1 MENAIELKSVTK
13 VYRSKGVEDVVA
25 LDDLTLEV
33 RKGEFIAVCGVS
45 GSGKSTLLHII
56 GCLDQPTSGTVL
68 ISGTDV
74 SGLSDSALA
83 KIRNDKIGIVL
94 QDFAL
99 IPYRTAYDNV
109 MVPLYFSKNKKNAHK
124 RIMESLEKTGV
135 AALAKREIRKM
146 SGGQKQR
153 VAIAR
158 ALVNNPDI
166 ILADEPTGQLDSK
179 TKKEIADL
187 FKTINSEGRTIV
199 VVTHDDELA
208 RTADRVVRIVD
219 GKIGE
224 KVHFSGSS
232 QLSVDN

>member
-1 MENAIELKSVTK
+1 MENAIELKSVSK
-13 VYRSKGVEDVVA
+13 VYKTKGADDVVA
-25 LDDLTLEV
+25 LDELTLEV
-33 RKGEFIAVCGVS
+33 RRGEFVAVCGVS

-56 GCLDQPTSGTVL
+56 GCLDKPTSGTV
-68 ISGTDV
+68 IVSGTDV
-74 SGLSDSALA
+74 SGLNDVELA
-83 KIRNDKIGIVL
+83 KIRSERIGIVL

-109 MVPLYFSKNKKNAHK
+109 MVPLYFSKNRKNAKK

-135 AALAKREIRKM
+135 ADLVKREIRKM

-158 ALVNNPDI
+158 ALVNYPDI

-187 FKTINSEGRTIV
+187 FKAINSEGVTIV

-208 RTADRVVRIVD
+208 KAADRIVRISD
-219 GKIGE
+219 GRI
-224 KVHFSGSS
+224 V
-232 QLSVDN
+232 

>member
-179 TKKEIADL
+179 TKKEIAQL

-208 RTADRVVRIVD
+208 KTADRVVRITD
-219 GKIGE
+219 GKIME
-224 KVHFSGSS
+224 RV
-232 QLSVDN
+232 

>member
-25 LDDLTLEV
+25 LNDLTLEV

-109 MVPLYFSKNKKNAHK
+109 MVP
-124 RIMESLEKTGV
+124 I
-135 AALAKREIRKM
+135 
-146 SGGQKQR
+146 
-153 VAIAR
+153 
-158 ALVNNPDI
+158 
-166 ILADEPTGQLDSK
+166 
-179 TKKEIADL
+179 
-187 FKTINSEGRTIV
+187 
-199 VVTHDDELA
+199 
-208 RTADRVVRIVD
+208 
-219 GKIGE
+219 
-224 KVHFSGSS
+224 
-232 QLSVDN
+232 

>member
-1 MENAIELKSVTK
+1 MENAIELKSVSK
-13 VYRSKGVEDVVA
+13 VYKTKGADDVVA
-25 LDDLTLEV
+25 LDELTLEV
-33 RKGEFIAVCGVS
+33 RRGEFVAVCGVS

-56 GCLDQPTSGTVL
+56 GCLDKPTSGTV
-68 ISGTDV
+68 IVSGTDV
-74 SGLSDSALA
+74 SGLNDVELA
-83 KIRNDKIGIVL
+83 KIRSERIGIVL

-109 MVPLYFSKNKKNAHK
+109 MVPLYFSKNRKNAKK

-135 AALAKREIRKM
+135 ADLAKREIKKM

-158 ALVNNPDI
+158 AIVNYPDI

-179 TKKEIADL
+179 TKKEIAEL
-187 FKTINSEGRTIV
+187 FKAINSEGVTIV

-208 RTADRVVRIVD
+208 KTADRIVRISD
-219 GKIGE
+219 GRI
-224 KVHFSGSS
+224 V
-232 QLSVDN
+232 

>member
-1 MENAIELKSVTK
+1 MENVIELKSVSK
-13 VYRSKGVEDVVA
+13 VYKTKGADDVVA
-25 LDDLTLEV
+25 LDELTLEI
-33 RKGEFIAVCGVS
+33 RRGEFVAVCGVS

-56 GCLDQPTSGTVL
+56 GCLDKPTSGTV
-68 ISGTDV
+68 IVSGTDV
-74 SGLSDSALA
+74 SGLNDVELA
-83 KIRNDKIGIVL
+83 KIRSERIGIVL

-109 MVPLYFSKNKKNAHK
+109 MVPLYFSKNRKNAKK

-135 AALAKREIRKM
+135 ADLAKREIKKM

-158 ALVNNPDI
+158 ALVNYPDI

-179 TKKEIADL
+179 TKKEIAEL
-187 FKTINSEGRTIV
+187 FKAINSEGVTIV

-208 RTADRVVRIVD
+208 KAADRIVRISD
-219 GKIGE
+219 GRI
-224 KVHFSGSS
+224 V
-232 QLSVDN
+232 

>member
-1 MENAIELKSVTK
+1 MENTIELKSVTK

-179 TKKEIADL
+179 TKKEIAQL

-208 RTADRVVRIVD
+208 KTADRVVRIVD
-219 GKIGE
+219 GKIGG
-224 KVHFSGSS
+224 KG
-232 QLSVDN
+232 

>member
-1 MENAIELKSVTK
+1 MENVIELKSVSK
-13 VYRSKGVEDVVA
+13 VYKSKGVDDVVA
-25 LDDLTLEV
+25 LDNMTLEV
-33 RKGEFIAVCGVS
+33 GKSEFIAICGVS

-56 GCLDQPTSGTVL
+56 GCLDRPTSGTVL
-68 ISGTDV
+68 VSGTDV
-74 SGLSDSALA
+74 STLNDVALS

-135 AALAKREIRKM
+135 ADLAKREIRKM

-179 TKKEIADL
+179 TKKEIAEL
-187 FKTINSEGRTIV
+187 FKAINAEGRTIL
-199 VVTHDDELA
+199 VVTHDDGLA
-208 RTADRVVRIVD
+208 KTADRIIRISD
-219 GKIGE
+219 GKIVSADE
-224 KVHFSGSS
+224 MI
-232 QLSVDN
+232 

>member
-1 MENAIELKSVTK
+1 MENVIELKSVSK
-13 VYRSKGVEDVVA
+13 VYKSKGVDDVVA
-25 LDDLTLEV
+25 LDNMTLEV
-33 RKGEFIAVCGVS
+33 GKGEFIAICGVS

-56 GCLDQPTSGTVL
+56 GCLDRPTSGTVL
-68 ISGTDV
+68 VSGTDV
-74 SGLSDSALA
+74 STLNDVALS

-135 AALAKREIRKM
+135 ADLAKREIRKM

-179 TKKEIADL
+179 TKKEIAEL
-187 FKTINSEGRTIV
+187 FKAINAEGRTIL

-208 RTADRVVRIVD
+208 KTADRIIRISD
-219 GKIGE
+219 GKIVSADE
-224 KVHFSGSS
+224 MI
-232 QLSVDN
+232 

>member
-1 MENAIELKSVTK
+1 MENVIELKSVSK
-13 VYRSKGVEDVVA
+13 VYKSKGVDDVVA
-25 LDDLTLEV
+25 LDDLTLDI
-33 RKGEFIAVCGVS
+33 RRGEFAAVCGVS
-45 GSGKSTLLHII
+45 GSGKSTLLHIM
-56 GCLDQPTSGTVL
+56 GCLDKPTSGKV
-68 ISGTDV
+68 IVSGTDV
-74 SGLSDSALA
+74 SGLNDSELA
-83 KIRNDKIGIVL
+83 KIRSERIGIVL

-109 MVPLYFSKNKKNAHK
+109 MVPLYFSRNRKNIRK

-135 AALAKREIRKM
+135 ADLAKREIRKM

-158 ALVNNPDI
+158 ALVNYPDI

-187 FKTINSEGRTIV
+187 FKAINSEGVTIV

-208 RTADRVVRIVD
+208 KAADRIVRISD
-219 GKIGE
+219 GRI
-224 KVHFSGSS
+224 V
-232 QLSVDN
+232 

>member
-1 MENAIELKSVTK
+1 MENVIELVSVSK
-13 VYRSKGVEDVVA
+13 VYKSKGVDDVVA
-25 LDDLTLEV
+25 LDSMTLEV
-33 RKGEFIAVCGVS
+33 GRGEFIAICGVS

-56 GCLDQPTSGTVL
+56 GCLDQPTSGTVRV
-68 ISGTDV
+68 SGTDV
-74 SGLSDSALA
+74 SNLSDIALA
-83 KIRNDKIGIVL
+83 KIRNEKIGIVL

-124 RIMESLEKTGV
+124 RITESLEKAGV
-135 AALAKREIRKM
+135 ADLAKREIRKM

-158 ALVNNPDI
+158 ALVNDPDI

-179 TKKEIADL
+179 TKKEIAGL
-187 FKTINSEGRTIV
+187 FKAINAEGRTIV

-208 RTADRVVRIVD
+208 KTADRVIRISD
-219 GKIGE
+219 GKII
-224 KVHFSGSS
+224 
-232 QLSVDN
+232 

>member
-13 VYRSKGVEDVVA
+13 VYRAKGVEDVVA

-135 AALAKREIRKM
+135 AALARREIRKM

-158 ALVNNPDI
+158 ALV
-166 ILADEPTGQLDSK
+166 
-179 TKKEIADL
+179 
-187 FKTINSEGRTIV
+187 
-199 VVTHDDELA
+199 
-208 RTADRVVRIVD
+208 
-219 GKIGE
+219 
-224 KVHFSGSS
+224 
-232 QLSVDN
+232 

>member
-1 MENAIELKSVTK
+1 MENVIELKSVSK
-13 VYRSKGVEDVVA
+13 VYKSKGVDDVVA
-25 LDDLTLEV
+25 LDNMTLEV
-33 RKGEFIAVCGVS
+33 GKGDFIAICGVS

-56 GCLDQPTSGTVL
+56 GCLDRPTSGTVL
-68 ISGTDV
+68 VSGTDV
-74 SGLSDSALA
+74 STLNDVALS

-135 AALAKREIRKM
+135 ADLAKREIRKM

-179 TKKEIADL
+179 TKKEIAEL
-187 FKTINSEGRTIV
+187 FKAINAEGRTIL
-199 VVTHDDELA
+199 VVTHDDGLA
-208 RTADRVVRIVD
+208 KTADRIIRISD
-219 GKIGE
+219 GKIVSADE
-224 KVHFSGSS
+224 MI
-232 QLSVDN
+232 

>member
-208 RTADRVVRIVD
+208 KTADRVVRIVD

-224 KVHFSGSS
+224 REQVYNINTLG
-232 QLSVDN
+232 D

>member
-1 MENAIELKSVTK
+1 MENVIELVSVSK
-13 VYRSKGVEDVVA
+13 VYKSKGVDDVVA
-25 LDDLTLEV
+25 LDNMTLEV
-33 RKGEFIAVCGVS
+33 GRGEFIAICGVS

-56 GCLDQPTSGTVL
+56 GCLDQPTSGTVRV
-68 ISGTDV
+68 SGTDV
-74 SGLSDSALA
+74 SNLSDIALA
-83 KIRNDKIGIVL
+83 KIRNEKIGIVL

-124 RIMESLEKTGV
+124 RITESLEKAGV
-135 AALAKREIRKM
+135 ADLAKREIRKM

-158 ALVNNPDI
+158 ALVNDPDI

-179 TKKEIADL
+179 TKKEIAGL
-187 FKTINSEGRTIV
+187 FKAINAEGRTIV

-208 RTADRVVRIVD
+208 KTADRVIRISD
-219 GKIGE
+219 GKII
-224 KVHFSGSS
+224 
-232 QLSVDN
+232 

>member
-208 RTADRVVRIVD
+208 KTADRVVRIVD
-219 GKIGE
+219 GRIM
-224 KVHFSGSS
+224 
-232 QLSVDN
+232 L

>member
-1 MENAIELKSVTK
+1 MENVIELKSVSK
-13 VYRSKGVEDVVA
+13 VYKSKGVDDVVA
-25 LDDLTLEV
+25 LDNMTLEV
-33 RKGEFIAVCGVS
+33 GKGEFIAICGVS

-56 GCLDQPTSGTVL
+56 GCLDRPTSGTVL
-68 ISGTDV
+68 VSGTDV
-74 SGLSDSALA
+74 STLNDVVLS

-135 AALAKREIRKM
+135 ADLAKREIRKM

-179 TKKEIADL
+179 TKKEIAEL
-187 FKTINSEGRTIV
+187 FKAINAEGRTIL
-199 VVTHDDELA
+199 VVTHDDGLA
-208 RTADRVVRIVD
+208 KTADRIIRISD
-219 GKIGE
+219 GKIVSADE
-224 KVHFSGSS
+224 MI
-232 QLSVDN
+232 

>member
-1 MENAIELKSVTK
+1 MENVIELKSVSK
-13 VYRSKGVEDVVA
+13 VYKSKGVDDVVA
-25 LDDLTLEV
+25 LDDLTLDI
-33 RKGEFIAVCGVS
+33 RRGEFAAVCGVS
-45 GSGKSTLLHII
+45 GSGKSTLLHIM
-56 GCLDQPTSGTVL
+56 GCLDKPTSGKV
-68 ISGTDV
+68 IVSGTDV
-74 SGLSDSALA
+74 SGLNDSELA
-83 KIRNDKIGIVL
+83 KIRSERIGIVL

-109 MVPLYFSKNKKNAHK
+109 MVPLYFSRNRKNIRK

-158 ALVNNPDI
+158 ALVNYPDI

-179 TKKEIADL
+179 TKKGIADL
-187 FKTINSEGRTIV
+187 FKAINSEGVTIV

-208 RTADRVVRIVD
+208 KAADRIVRISD
-219 GKIGE
+219 GRI
-224 KVHFSGSS
+224 V
-232 QLSVDN
+232 

>member
-1 MENAIELKSVTK
+1 MENVIELKSVSK
-13 VYRSKGVEDVVA
+13 VYKSKGVDDVVA
-25 LDDLTLEV
+25 LDNMTLEV
-33 RKGEFIAVCGVS
+33 GKGEFIAICGVS

-56 GCLDQPTSGTVL
+56 GCLDRPTSGTVL
-68 ISGTDV
+68 VSGTDV
-74 SGLSDSALA
+74 STLNDVALS

-135 AALAKREIRKM
+135 ADLAKREIRKM

-158 ALVNNPDI
+158 SLVNNPDI

-179 TKKEIADL
+179 TKKEIAEL
-187 FKTINSEGRTIV
+187 FKAINAEGRTIL
-199 VVTHDDELA
+199 VVTHDDGLA
-208 RTADRVVRIVD
+208 KTADRIIRISD
-219 GKIGE
+219 GKIVSADE
-224 KVHFSGSS
+224 MI
-232 QLSVDN
+232 

>member
-208 RTADRVVRIVD
+208 KTADRVVRIVD
-219 GKIGE
+219 GKIGGNE
-224 KVHFSGSS
+224 QAG
-232 QLSVDN
+232 L

>member
-1 MENAIELKSVTK
+1 MENVIELKSVSK
-13 VYRSKGVEDVVA
+13 VYKSKGVDDVVA
-25 LDDLTLEV
+25 LDDLTLDI
-33 RKGEFIAVCGVS
+33 RRGEFAAVCGVS
-45 GSGKSTLLHII
+45 GSGKSTLLHIM
-56 GCLDQPTSGTVL
+56 GCLDKPTSGKV
-68 ISGTDV
+68 IVSGTDV
-74 SGLSDSALA
+74 SGLNDSELA
-83 KIRNDKIGIVL
+83 KIRSERIGIVL

-109 MVPLYFSKNKKNAHK
+109 MVPLYFSRNRKNIRK

-135 AALAKREIRKM
+135 ADLVKREIRKM

-158 ALVNNPDI
+158 ALVNYPDI

-187 FKTINSEGRTIV
+187 FKAINSEGVTIV

-208 RTADRVVRIVD
+208 KAADRIVRISD
-219 GKIGE
+219 GRI
-224 KVHFSGSS
+224 V
-232 QLSVDN
+232 